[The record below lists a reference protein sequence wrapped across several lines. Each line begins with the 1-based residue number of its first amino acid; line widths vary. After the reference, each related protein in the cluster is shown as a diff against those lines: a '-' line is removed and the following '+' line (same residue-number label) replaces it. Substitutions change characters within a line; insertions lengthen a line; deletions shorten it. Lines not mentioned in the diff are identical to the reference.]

1 MPGYYPHAFK
11 LIKCSQNDIQKQPE
25 AENNKKP
32 VRVGVQCR
40 VQCTHKTRQH
50 RETRQSQSVS
60 ESESASHIHIY
71 VHPYPASVAV
81 AVAVAIS
88 VSQSLFQVLCGSQA
102 ATFPNNGSPH
112 EIIIGEKSPYN
123 TFPAYK

>member
-11 LIKCSQNDIQKQPE
+11 LIKCSQNDIQPE

-32 VRVGVQCR
+32 VRLRGTGYNVHIKPDNTQR
-40 VQCTHKTRQH
+40 TRQ
-50 RETRQSQSVS
+50 S
-60 ESESASHIHIY
+60 ESESESESEFESASNIHIHIRI
-71 VHPYPASVAV
+71 PYPASVAV
-81 AVAVAIS
+81 S

-102 ATFPNNGSPH
+102 ATFLNNGFPH